1 VLPQPVTVASVP
13 GRSRAST
20 PGLTSATGRMPLTGE
35 ARWTTA
41 TSKLKVAGFQRGWM
55 LMAAAR
61 RF

>member
-1 VLPQPVTVASVP
+1 
-13 GRSRAST
+13 
-20 PGLTSATGRMPLTGE
+20 MPLTGE

-55 LMAAAR
+55 LMAAAH